1 MSEQRLVVGDR
12 LLVVDV
18 GGGTVDIVMQEV
30 VSVENKQ
37 SGARYRVKE
46 VTISSGG
53 LCGGTYVDKEFMT
66 FLQARIGP
74 CLQECIVNE
83 PKLYGHLI
91 KRWEEAKVSF
101 TIKPTTYW
109 ILKDSTETFS

>member
-30 VSVENKQ
+30 VSVENKL
-37 SGARYRVKE
+37 SGASYRVKE

-53 LCGGTYVDKEFMT
+53 LFGGTYVDRNFMT
-66 FLQARIGP
+66 LLEARIGP
-74 CLQECIVNE
+74 CLEECYENE
-83 PKLYGHLI
+83 PKLYGQFI
-91 KRWEEAKVSF
+91 KRWEEIKVSF
-101 TIKPTTYW
+101 TIKPTTHW
-109 ILKDSTETFS
+109 ILNDSTETLS